1 MAAIY
6 NQLFNVLN
14 TLIGEFS
21 KSLDPIVAFLQQ
33 FAILGKYQ
41 LLSLSLSLSLLL
53 SLIL

>member
-21 KSLDPIVAFLQQ
+21 KSLDPIVGLLQQ
-33 FAILGKYQ
+33 FAFLGKYQ
-41 LLSLSLSLSLLL
+41 LLLLLSLSLLS
-53 SLIL
+53 SLLL